1 VENITMTLQALLQPF
16 VPLHVAA
23 GCAALLLFWLAALA
37 RKGRSLHRWAGQAY
51 LLAMLLVMTTAIPL
65 VALSWLRGQ
74 IVVALF
80 LGYLV
85 VLVALGC
92 RNAWLAIRFR
102 RQPKR
107 YGGPDQLVLA
117 GLVGLVGLLVVAAGL
132 RQGAWILVVFG
143 LIGPLGTL
151 QTLAWIRDR
160 RRAMALAPG
169 WWLKEHFGAMIGNG
183 VATHIAF
190 FQIGLLRSFPD
201 LDARL
206 IQPLAWFLPL
216 GLAMVAGL
224 WLSRRHARRFG
235 QLKVTAG
242 VD

>member
-1 VENITMTLQALLQPF
+1 MTLQALLQTF
-16 VPLHVAA
+16 VPLHVVA
-23 GCAALLLFWLAALA
+23 GCAALVLFWLAALA
-37 RKGRSLHRWAGQAY
+37 RKGRTLHRRAGQGY
-51 LLAMLLVMTTAIPL
+51 LLAMLLVMITAIPL
-65 VALSWLRGQ
+65 VALAWLRGQ
-74 IVVALF
+74 VVIALF

-102 RQPKR
+102 RQPER
-107 YGGPDQLVLA
+107 YGGPDMLLLA

-132 RQGAWILVVFG
+132 RHGAWILVVFG

-151 QTLAWIRDR
+151 QTLAWVRDR
-160 RRAMALAPG
+160 RRGLALAPG
-169 WWLKEHFGAMIGNG
+169 WWLKEHYGAMIGNG

-190 FQIGLLRSFPD
+190 FQIGLLRSFPG

-206 IQPLAWFLPL
+206 VQPLAWFLPL
-216 GLAMVAGL
+216 TLAVLAAI
-224 WLSRRHARRFG
+224 WLGRRHARRFG
-235 QLKVTAG
+235 RQNAASG